1 MLTKRNVLY
10 TLIKAR
16 ADSYVKGEL
25 HEDFKPFIEQQCE
38 LKRSLIKKREVDVLK
53 CNMKGSIQSA
63 HTDQEETRVLY
74 KVHIQAFLKQNDFF
88 YIEEEI
94 EDRLALFYKDTLI
107 QDELLVKDFSEDEV
121 EMDVEEVEEDEER
134 ASYYDR
140 LAAVQYAEKHWD
152 KPNESYKQ
160 FEVNCTNYI
169 SQCLHAGKAPMR
181 GYPKK
186 TNGWW
191 MRGNAWS
198 YSWAVAHSMHS
209 YLSNS
214 KSGLRAV
221 RKSSAS
227 ELVPGD
233 VICYDFEGDGRW
245 NHTTIV
251 VAKDGHGMPLV
262 NANTYN
268 SRMRYWAYE
277 DSTAYT
283 PKIKYD
289 FFHIVD
295 R

>member
-1 MLTKRNVLY
+1 
-10 TLIKAR
+10 
-16 ADSYVKGEL
+16 
-25 HEDFKPFIEQQCE
+25 
-38 LKRSLIKKREVDVLK
+38 
-53 CNMKGSIQSA
+53 
-63 HTDQEETRVLY
+63 
-74 KVHIQAFLKQNDFF
+74 
-88 YIEEEI
+88 
-94 EDRLALFYKDTLI
+94 
-107 QDELLVKDFSEDEV
+107 
-121 EMDVEEVEEDEER
+121 MDVEEVEQDEER

-140 LAAVQYAEKHWD
+140 LAAVQYAEKYWD

-181 GYPKK
+181 GHPKK
-186 TNGWW
+186 AAGWW